1 MSPNTSTAL
10 LSALTTML
18 KENGR
23 ACVVAVLSLTVVAAT
38 EPAFAWIVKAAVD
51 NNAQAQGHLAG
62 GVIAPLILGLFL
74 LRGAASVGA
83 SVYVGTLSAN
93 FVTMMQ
99 SKYATSFFQRARGE
113 APAAAPGD
121 IVHLAVFEVKQLA
134 DFVERVFTKLLRH
147 ALTTTFIA
155 AYAFYLNWLV
165 SLPLIPALLV
175 VWLIC
180 RALRRPLRAATSE
193 HIASSQQLANLICDS
208 ADRLRLIQLH
218 ASERQEFDRFARG
231 AEALRRASV
240 KIHVSAAL
248 AAPLTQTFCMLVFAA
263 VAIALIFQVQHG
275 HISKGDAIAY
285 VTNLLLLLGPLKNL
299 AELNGPLYRGIG
311 GAAALLRMTDA
322 VPPPLPLPERQAA
335 LSGEIRFDRV
345 SFGYPGATRLALD
358 SVSFSVQP
366 GSKTA
371 IVGPCGAGKS
381 TILRLLS
388 GECASSRGTICID
401 QVARERGDLLE
412 LRGELAFISQTVE
425 LSDRSLLENI
435 VIGDATPD
443 VDRANAAI
451 ALAGLLPL
459 LAILPQRELTSVGRN
474 GAGLSGG
481 QRKQIA
487 LARALYRRASILLFD
502 EAESAFDAEL
512 EQEIWDALLRHLPGH
527 TMIMITHSAAL
538 LDKVDQV
545 VFIDAGRVAGA
556 GVHARLVE
564 DCAAYATLLR
574 LKKTS

>member
-1 MSPNTSTAL
+1 MSPNTPTAL
-10 LSALTTML
+10 PSALATML
-18 KENGR
+18 KKNGR

-62 GVIAPLILGLFL
+62 GVIALLILGLFL

-83 SVYVGTLSAN
+83 SVYVGALSAN

-99 SKYATSFFQRARGE
+99 SKYATSFFQRACGE

-134 DFVERVFTKLLRH
+134 DFVERVFTKLIRH

-155 AYAFYLNWLV
+155 GYAFYLNWLV
-165 SLPLIPALLV
+165 SLPLVPALLV

-180 RALRRPLRAATSE
+180 RALRRPLRAATSA

-231 AEALRRASV
+231 AEALRSASV

-248 AAPLTQTFCMLVFAA
+248 AAPLTQTFCMLVFTA

-299 AELNGPLYRGIG
+299 AELNGPVYRSIG
-311 GAAALLRMTDA
+311 GAAALMRKTDGA
-322 VPPPLPLPERQAA
+322 PPPVPERRTAA
-335 LSGEIRFDRV
+335 VSGEITFNRV
-345 SFGYPGATRLALD
+345 SYGYPGATRLALD
-358 SVSFSVQP
+358 SVSFSVP
-366 GSKTA
+366 YGGKTA

-381 TILRLLS
+381 TILRLLF
-388 GECASSRGTICID
+388 GECASSQGTICID

-412 LRGELAFISQTVE
+412 LRGQVAFISQAVE
-425 LSDRSLLENI
+425 LSDRSLLENV
-435 VIGDATPD
+435 VIGDAAPD
-443 VDRANAAI
+443 VGRANDAI

-459 LAILPQRELTSVGRN
+459 LAILPQREQTGVGRN
-474 GAGLSGG
+474 GARLSGG

-512 EQEIWDALLRHLPGH
+512 EQEIWDALLKHLPGH
-527 TMIMITHSAAL
+527 TMIIITHSAAL

-545 VFIDAGRVAGA
+545 IFIDAGRVAGA
-556 GVHARLVE
+556 GAHARLVE
-564 DCAAYATLLR
+564 DCAAYATLLK
-574 LKKTS
+574 LKKTP